1 MFFKRKITINQANL
15 SLDIR
20 VNSVPF
26 QNINFQLLPTKTQHL
41 KIKTVNINELV
52 KIKEL
57 PSAEGGITFIEE
69 TDQLLPKKIINL
81 DFIKINIIKSS
92 SLSGINIRDSEIKIG
107 VSLINVP
114 MSTNTILNT
123 TKMIEFNI
131 KESVTQKIVV
141 KPIRKVLKRPVS
153 KEYIL
158 QLAQEIASSKKLQ
171 KIKLSFLGFYVKV
184 PIAEEINYYWKG
196 EKLICFLKNNK
207 ADITDYFDCVVF
219 FDSENNKKYL
229 KFIRR

>member
-1 MFFKRKITINQANL
+1 MFFQRKITINQVNL
-15 SLDIR
+15 SLDSRI
-20 VNSVPF
+20 NSVPF
-26 QNINFQLLPTKTQHL
+26 QSIKYQLLSSRTQNIQ
-41 KIKTVNINELV
+41 IKTIDNNELI

-57 PSAEGGITFIEE
+57 PWAEGRITFIEE
-69 TDQLLPKKIINL
+69 TDQLLPKKISNF
-81 DFIKINIIKSS
+81 DFIKINIIKNS
-92 SLSGINIRDSEIKIG
+92 SLSGINIKDSEIKIG

-114 MSTNTILNT
+114 MPTNTILNT

-131 KESVTQKIVV
+131 QESAPQKIVI
-141 KPIRKVLKRPVS
+141 KPIRKTLKRSVS

-158 QLAQEIASSKKLQ
+158 QLAQEIVSSKKLQ
-171 KIKLSFLGFYVKV
+171 KVKLSFLGFYVKV

-196 EKLICFLKNNK
+196 EKLICLLKNSK
-207 ADITDYFDCVVF
+207 ADITDYLDCATF

>member
-1 MFFKRKITINQANL
+1 MFFQRKITINQVNL
-15 SLDIR
+15 SLDSRI
-20 VNSVPF
+20 NSVPF
-26 QNINFQLLPTKTQHL
+26 QSIKYQLLSSRTQNIQ
-41 KIKTVNINELV
+41 IKTIDNNELI

-57 PSAEGGITFIEE
+57 PWAEGRITFIEE
-69 TDQLLPKKIINL
+69 TDQLLPKKISNF
-81 DFIKINIIKSS
+81 DFIKINIIKNS
-92 SLSGINIRDSEIKIG
+92 SLSGINIKDSEIKIG

-114 MSTNTILNT
+114 MPTNTILNT

-131 KESVTQKIVV
+131 QESAPQKIVI
-141 KPIRKVLKRPVS
+141 KPIRKALKRSVS

-158 QLAQEIASSKKLQ
+158 QLAQEIVSSKKLQ
-171 KIKLSFLGFYVKV
+171 KVKLSFLGFYVKV

-196 EKLICFLKNNK
+196 EKLICFLKNSK
-207 ADITDYFDCVVF
+207 ADITDYLDCAVF